1 MPHAMMRSVSLRLL
15 APLAVLLGIG
25 VFAFD
30 RLPAAFGGS
39 DGSPAAVRAAARAT
53 ARAPAANPAWGQSGV
68 GHRYAFDGKCD
79 DPRFSVTTG
88 AADPGSDEYDCA
100 RHGGPRK

>member
-1 MPHAMMRSVSLRLL
+1 MMRPASLRLL

-25 VFAFD
+25 VLAFD

-53 ARAPAANPAWGQSGV
+53 AANPAWGSSGV
-68 GHRYAFDGKCD
+68 GYRYAFDGKCD